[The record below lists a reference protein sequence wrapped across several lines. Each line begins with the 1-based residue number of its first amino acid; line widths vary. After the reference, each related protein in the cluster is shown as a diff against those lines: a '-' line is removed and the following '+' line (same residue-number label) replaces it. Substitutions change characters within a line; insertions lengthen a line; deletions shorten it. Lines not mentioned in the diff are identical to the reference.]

1 MKNIYNVGIVGL
13 GVVGQRLISEFK
25 KHSDIHI
32 VALCDFNQEL
42 IQETVQQ
49 CEGAHCFSDY
59 HDLLQL
65 EEIDFVYIAVPPA
78 VHYQVVMAAFQH
90 NKHVLCEKPLA
101 NSEQEALEMLSTAEK
116 SGLIHAMHFPLVYE
130 QAYATIEKMMSENAF
145 GEIKRITLK
154 MHFDRWP
161 RPWQQ
166 TNWINSRLQG
176 GFTREISPHYL
187 QMILHFFG
195 EVKEVSSSIDF
206 PADPEL
212 SEKGVIATLKLE
224 NGVKVLIDGL
234 VGQAEKEEIA
244 FTIHGSKQ
252 SLSLLNWR
260 QVNIATKGEGWTTLD
275 PSLLVPS
282 NSSLVEEFVKKL
294 NKQEAKVVGFDQG
307 LRIQEVL
314 EKLIEQ

>member
-1 MKNIYNVGIVGL
+1 MKTIYNVGIVGL

-25 KHSDIHI
+25 KHSNIHI

-42 IQETVQQ
+42 IQETAQQ
-49 CEGAHCFSDY
+49 CEGAHCFSDF

-65 EEIDFVYIAVPPA
+65 EQIDFVYIAVPPA
-78 VHYQVVMAAFQH
+78 VHYQVVMAAFQN

-130 QAYATIEKMMSENAF
+130 QAYATIEKQLSENAF

-161 RPWQQ
+161 RLWQQ

-176 GFTREISPHYL
+176 GFIREISPHYL

-195 EVKEVSSSIDF
+195 EVKEVSNSIDF
-206 PADPEL
+206 PEDPEL
-212 SEKGVIATLKLE
+212 SEQGVIATLKLE
-224 NGVKVLIDGL
+224 NGVQVLIDGL

-252 SLSLLNWR
+252 SLSLINWR
-260 QVNIATKGEGWTTLD
+260 QVNIATKGEGWTALD
-275 PSLLVPS
+275 PSLMVPS
-282 NSSLVEEFVKKL
+282 NISLVEEFVKKL
-294 NKQEAKVVGFDQG
+294 KKQEAKVVGFDQG
-307 LRIQEVL
+307 LRIQKVL
-314 EKLIEQ
+314 EKLIVQ